1 MKNIIFEWDPIKA
14 SINKQK
20 HRITFEEAKT
30 IFYDENAIIIHDPGH
45 SDDEDRFVML
55 GLSAILRMLIV
66 VHCYRKEEKIIRI
79 ISARKATKKEL
90 TYYGDS
96 L

>member
-66 VHCYRKEEKIIRI
+66 VHCYRKEQKIIRI